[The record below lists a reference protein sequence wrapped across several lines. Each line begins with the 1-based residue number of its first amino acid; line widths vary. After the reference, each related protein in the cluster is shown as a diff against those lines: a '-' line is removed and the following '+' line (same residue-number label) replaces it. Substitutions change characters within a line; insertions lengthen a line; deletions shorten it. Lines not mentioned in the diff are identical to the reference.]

1 MDRLAG
7 MAVFAK
13 VVEAESF
20 TAAASALGMS
30 KSAVSKTVSAL
41 EDRLGARLLNRT
53 TRRLALTEIGRAFY
67 ERCARVVAEAEE
79 AELAV
84 TRLQE
89 VPRGVLRINAPVSFS
104 ILHLGPA
111 LADFMSRYPELGVEI
126 DAVDRF
132 VDLIEEGYDVAV
144 RIASSLP
151 DSSLIARRITDNEM
165 VVCASPPY
173 WDKRG
178 RPATPRDLAGH
189 TCFTYAYASNPNE
202 WPFIG
207 RNGERLVI
215 RVDGRLHTNNGDV
228 ALDAALA
235 GLGVVRMPRFICGP
249 YLAGNRLEQVL
260 KAWMPAPNG
269 IFAIYPHNR
278 HLSAKV
284 RVFVDFLV
292 ERFGPGCDWD
302 RLPEGPEF
310 GRLAVAT
317 TPWT

>member
-1 MDRLAG
+1 

-20 TAAASALGMS
+20 TAAASSLGMS
-30 KSAVSKTVSAL
+30 KSAVSKTISAL

-53 TRRLALTEIGRAFY
+53 TRRLALTEVGRAFY

-111 LADFMSRYPELGVEI
+111 LADFMSRYSELAVEI

-132 VDLIEEGYDVAV
+132 VDLIEEGYDIAV

-165 VVCASPPY
+165 VICASPPY
-173 WDKRG
+173 WDMVG
-178 RPATPRDLAGH
+178 RPVTPRDLTRH
-189 TCFTYAYASNPNE
+189 TCFTYAYASSPNE
-202 WPFIG
+202 WPFVG
-207 RNGERLVI
+207 QNGERLAI
-215 RVDGRLHTNNGDV
+215 RVHGRLHTNNGDL
-228 ALDAALA
+228 ALDAALS
-235 GLGVVRMPRFICGP
+235 GLGVTRLPRFICGP

-260 KAWMPAPNG
+260 QNWMPAPNG
-269 IFAIYPHNR
+269 IFAVYPHNR

-292 ERFGPGCDWD
+292 ERFGPGWDWD
-302 RLPEGPEF
+302 RPPD
-310 GRLAVAT
+310 RS
-317 TPWT
+317 